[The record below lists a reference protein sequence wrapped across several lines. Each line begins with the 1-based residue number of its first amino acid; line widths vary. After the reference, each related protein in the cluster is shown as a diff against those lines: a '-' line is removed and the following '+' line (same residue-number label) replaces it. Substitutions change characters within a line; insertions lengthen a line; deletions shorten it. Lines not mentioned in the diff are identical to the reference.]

1 MDVDGFACIVIA
13 TTILVRTD
21 VNGHFTS
28 IVGIILEVGAIVYC
42 IREAHITHEATTEDV
57 ITVNRFDI
65 DISSS
70 HRGIEATTEH
80 TTKECLTSDSNICS
94 SPYYAW
100 ISSTDDI
107 HHCLT
112 WVEMRM
118 KLCFIMYLICI
129 PNFNLSLS
137 KLDIEICII
146 INHSILT
153 IAATKYAEVWW
164 AYLMIYFL
172 PLLGSEEATF
182 ILIFDTR

>member
-1 MDVDGFACIVIA
+1 MTCGDVENALVQNITRHIITTIYITMDVDGFACIVIA

-28 IVGIILEVGAIVYC
+28 IVGIILEVGAIVCC

-80 TTKECLTSDSNICS
+80 TTKECLTSDG
-94 SPYYAW
+94 YVGRTFDRTVVAT
-100 ISSTDDI
+100 TDDI

-112 WVEMRM
+112 
-118 KLCFIMYLICI
+118 
-129 PNFNLSLS
+129 
-137 KLDIEICII
+137 
-146 INHSILT
+146 
-153 IAATKYAEVWW
+153 
-164 AYLMIYFL
+164 
-172 PLLGSEEATF
+172 
-182 ILIFDTR
+182 